1 MTRLQLLA
9 ALLFLWT
16 CAPAAAQ
23 NSPFVCQ
30 EIVVGQL
37 PVYVLLQTDQQVA
50 FAPGVPARVLV
61 GVVVNGQNVIRNY
74 TVGTYSGS
82 DPCTLTTAAF
92 TVTLS
97 VPVTIVI
104 TDTGPGQ
111 QLNYTVTVSDF
122 TGGFNL
128 GAQGNLT
135 LSLPGGTRGPIGIFA
150 SFIQIINFGTL
161 LLSPTPAGT
170 PLPPSIILTLTGL
183 AGAGLLTAR
192 RRSARPIGLFHLK
205 ISKSLCPVDLIAGN
219 FVPSGSDALLA
230 HAIPDD
236 PQRASI
242 LRLVAAR
249 ADAGCL
255 VTDDRVGFAD
265 GLMRS

>member
-1 MTRLQLLA
+1 MTRFQFLF
-9 ALLFLWT
+9 ALLLLCSWV
-16 CAPAAAQ
+16 PAAAQ
-23 NSPFVCQ
+23 NSPFVCR

-50 FAPGVPARVLV
+50 FTPGVPARVLV
-61 GVVVNGQNVIRNY
+61 GVVVNGQNVIRNF

-92 TVTLS
+92 TVTFS

-104 TDTGPGQ
+104 TDTGPGG

-128 GAQGNLT
+128 GAQGNLA
-135 LSLPGGTRGPIGIFA
+135 LSLPGGTRGPVGIFA
-150 SFIQIINFGTL
+150 SIVQIINTGTL

-183 AGAGLLTAR
+183 AGLG
-192 RRSARPIGLFHLK
+192 
-205 ISKSLCPVDLIAGN
+205 
-219 FVPSGSDALLA
+219 
-230 HAIPDD
+230 
-236 PQRASI
+236 
-242 LRLVAAR
+242 LVAAR
-249 ADAGCL
+249 RKRYL
-255 VTDDRVGFAD
+255 I
-265 GLMRS
+265 